1 MKTVFVDTKKIE
13 RKWYIFDAKDQV
25 LGRFSTKIADILRGK
40 NKPSFSP
47 NHDNGDYVIILN
59 AKDIKLTGNKESNK
73 MYYRHSRFPG
83 GLKSE
88 SLATVKASNPEKVVF
103 EAIKGM
109 LPKNKLKKEVLTK
122 LKIYAS
128 NEHNHEAQQPIN
140 LEI

>member
-47 NHDNGDYVIILN
+47 NHDNGDFVIIIN
-59 AKDIKLTGNKESNK
+59 AKDIKLTGNKEASK

-88 SLATVKASNPEKVVF
+88 SLAKVKASNPEKVVF
-103 EAIKGM
+103 ESIKGM